1 VRLQN
6 IALII
11 ICVLCGLIGQLK
23 SQDLAITNINLING
37 TEDKIYPQSIVFIT
51 GKTIERI
58 GKAGD
63 PIASK
68 YQVIDGQ
75 GYYLLPGLIDCHTH
89 IDNLAAAQRALYSGV
104 TTFRTAGVSAYQDV
118 SIGKLSESGIIPGP
132 DVVPAGMFVTPNPG
146 ETILGDIRLGEF
158 YNGINTEEQL
168 RKAVNI
174 NIDRGA
180 RVIKTRATERAGL
193 AETDPRKQV
202 YTEQQLRIIVE
213 EAGKRGV
220 PVMVHA
226 HGDEGARA
234 AVLAG
239 ARSIEHGTFLSEET
253 LKLMKE
259 KGTFLV
265 LTYITLE
272 DLTKPGGDYEGAV
285 LELRGRYMMPVAES
299 AFKKALQLGVKI
311 ATGADNDYT
320 SKSTSRVAL
329 ECEHFVRMGMTPF
342 KAIQSATTVSAELL
356 LVDKTTGRIAPGYE
370 ADMILVPGNPLT
382 DIKNLQDPLMVISNG
397 KVSIKRIPFAK

>member
-1 VRLQN
+1 MVVTS
-6 IALII
+6 AS
-11 ICVLCGLIGQLK
+11 G
-23 SQDLAITNINLING
+23 QDLAITNVNLITG
-37 TEDKIYPQSIVFIT
+37 TNDAVVPNSILFIA
-51 GKTIERI
+51 GRKIERI

-63 PIASK
+63 AIDKK
-68 YQVIDGQ
+68 YQVIDAQ
-75 GYYLLPGLIDCHTH
+75 GYYMIPGLIDCHTH
-89 IDNLAAAQRALYSGV
+89 IDNLAAAQRALNSGV

-118 SIGKLSESGIIPGP
+118 SIGKLSESGKIAGP

-146 ETILGDIRLGEF
+146 ETILGDVRLGDL
-158 YNGINTEEQL
+158 YSGIHTDEEL
-168 RKAVNI
+168 RNAVNI

-180 RVIKTRATERAGL
+180 KVIKTRATERAGL

-202 YTEQQLRIIVE
+202 YTEQQLRVVVQ
-213 EAGKRGV
+213 EAAKRGV

-259 KGTFLV
+259 RGTFLV

-272 DLTKPGGDYEGAV
+272 DLSKPGGDYEGAV
-285 LELRGRYMMPVAES
+285 LELRGRYMMPIAET
-299 AFKKALQLGVKI
+299 AFKKALQLGVKV

-320 SKSTSRVAL
+320 AKSTSRVAL
-329 ECEHFVRMGMTPF
+329 ECEHFVRMGMSPLQ
-342 KAIQSATTVSAELL
+342 AIQSATTVAAELL
-356 LVDKTTGRIAPGYE
+356 MIDKTTGRIAPGYE
-370 ADMILVPGNPLT
+370 ADVMLVPGNPLN
-382 DIKNLQDPLMVISNG
+382 DIRTLQDPLMVISNG
-397 KVSIKRIPFAK
+397 KVAMKRIPF

>member
-1 VRLQN
+1 MIRSTIILYFTALTLINLSAQN
-6 IALII
+6 IAIRN
-11 ICVLCGLIGQLK
+11 V
-23 SQDLAITNINLING
+23 NLVNG
-37 TEDKIYPQSIVFIT
+37 TEEKVFSGAIIFIS
-51 GKTIERI
+51 GRTIERI
-58 GKAGD
+58 GKVGD
-63 PIASK
+63 AIDKK

-75 GYYLLPGLIDCHTH
+75 GYYLMPGLMDAHTH
-89 IDNLAAAQRALYSGV
+89 IDNLAAAQRALHSGV

-118 SIGKLSESGIIPGP
+118 SIGKLSEAGRIPGP
-132 DVVPAGMFVTPNPG
+132 DVIPAGMFVTPNPG
-146 ETILGDIRLGEF
+146 ETILGDIRLGDLF
-158 YNGINTEEQL
+158 SGINTEEEL

-180 RVIKTRATERAGL
+180 KVIKTRATERAGL

-202 YTEQQLRIIVE
+202 YTEQQLRTIVQ

-259 KGTFLV
+259 KGTYLV

-272 DLTKPGGDYEGAV
+272 DLTKPGGDYDGAV
-285 LELRGRYMMPVAES
+285 LELRGRYMLPIAEA

-311 ATGADNDYT
+311 VTGADNDYT
-320 SKSTSRVAL
+320 AKSTSRVAL

-342 KAIQSATTVSAELL
+342 QAIQSATTVAAELFQINT
-356 LVDKTTGRIAPGYE
+356 KTGQITPGYE
-370 ADMILVPGNPLT
+370 ADLILVPSNPLT
-382 DIKNLQDPLMVISNG
+382 DIRTLQDPLMIISNG
-397 KVSIKRIPFAK
+397 QIALKRIPFGKN

>member
-1 VRLQN
+1 MTKTKS
-6 IALII
+6 LI
-11 ICVLCGLIGQLK
+11 LWLLIGLV
-23 SQDLAITNINLING
+23 SWASGQDLAIKNVHL
-37 TEDKIYPQSIVFIT
+37 IT
-51 GKTIERI
+51 GSENQVTSKSIIFISGKSIERI
-58 GKAGD
+58 GKEGD
-63 PIASK
+63 AIDKK

-75 GYYLLPGLIDCHTH
+75 GYYIMPGLIDCHTH
-89 IDNLAAAQRALYSGV
+89 IDNLAAAQRALHSGV

-118 SIGKLSESGIIPGP
+118 SIGKMSETGKIPGP

-146 ETILGDIRLGEF
+146 ETVLGDVRLGDL
-158 YNGINTEEQL
+158 YAGINTDEEL

-180 RVIKTRATERAGL
+180 KVIKTRATERAGL

-202 YTEQQLRIIVE
+202 YTEQQLRVIVQ

-259 KGTFLV
+259 KGTYLV

-285 LELRGRYMMPVAES
+285 LELRGRYMMPIAEQ
-299 AFKKALQLGVKI
+299 AFKKALQLGVKVV
-311 ATGADNDYT
+311 TGADNDYT
-320 SKSTSRVAL
+320 AKSTSRVAL

-342 KAIQSATTVSAELL
+342 QAIQSATSLAAELL
-356 LVDKTTGRIAPGYE
+356 MAEKTTGKIVPGLD
-370 ADMILVPGNPLT
+370 ADMILLPGNPLT
-382 DIKNLQDPLMVISNG
+382 DIRNLQDPLMVISNG
-397 KVSIKRIPFAK
+397 KVAVKRIPFARD

>member
-1 VRLQN
+1 MIRCL
-6 IALII
+6 
-11 ICVLCGLIGQLK
+11 
-23 SQDLAITNINLING
+23 
-37 TEDKIYPQSIVFIT
+37 IVFIMLLT
-51 GKTIERI
+51 GWSNSSFTQDIAIVHINLLNGSEEKIETQAIVFINGRTIERI
-58 GKAGD
+58 GRIGD
-63 PIASK
+63 VIDKK
-68 YQVIDGQ
+68 YLVIDGL
-75 GYYLLPGLIDCHTH
+75 GHYLLPGLIDCHTH
-89 IDNLAAAQRALYSGV
+89 IDNLAAAQRALHSGV

-118 SIGKLSESGIIPGP
+118 SIGKMSESGKIPGP

-146 ETILGDIRLGEF
+146 ETVLGDVRLGEL
-158 YNGINTEEQL
+158 YNNIQTDEEL

-202 YTEQQLRIIVE
+202 YTEQQLRVVVQ
-213 EAGKRGV
+213 EAAKRGV

-234 AVLAG
+234 AVQAG

-253 LKLMKE
+253 LRLMRE

-285 LELRGRYMMPVAES
+285 LELRGRYMMPIAENV
-299 AFKKALQLGVKI
+299 FKKALQLGVKI

-320 SKSTSRVAL
+320 MNSTSRVAL
-329 ECEHFVRMGMTPF
+329 ECEHFVKMGMTPF
-342 KAIQSATTVSAELL
+342 QAIQSATTVSADLL
-356 LVDKTTGRIAPGYE
+356 MIDKKTGRIAPGFE
-370 ADMILVPGNPLT
+370 ADLILVPGNPLI
-382 DIKNLQDPLMVISNG
+382 DIRNLQDPLMVISNG
-397 KVSIKRIPFAK
+397 QIALKRIPFSK